1 MADLNR
7 LHVHEPALHELDFEW
22 AGFEWLEA
30 NDAANS
36 VIAFQRRA
44 RNQDNGIVVICNF
57 TPVVRDEYRV
67 GVPRPGYYHEILNTD
82 SGYYWGSGTG
92 NGGGVNAEPIP
103 WSGKPWSISLRLP
116 PLAASYFK
124 CPSD

>member
-7 LHVHEPALHELDFEW
+7 LHLQEPALHELDFEW
-22 AGFEWLEA
+22 AGFEWIEA
-30 NDAANS
+30 NDGANS

-44 RNQDNGIVVICNF
+44 RNQDNAIVVVCNF
-57 TPVVRDEYRV
+57 TPVVRDDYRV
-67 GVPRPGYYHEILNTD
+67 GVPRSGYYREILNTD
-82 SGYYWGSGTG
+82 SGYYWGSGAG
-92 NGGGVNAEPIP
+92 NSGGVNAEPIP
-103 WSGKPWSISLRLP
+103 WNGKPWSISLRLP

>member
-1 MADLNR
+1 LNR
-7 LHVHEPALHELDFEW
+7 LHRQEPALHELDFEW

-44 RNQDNGIVVICNF
+44 RNQDDAVVVVCNF

-67 GVPRPGYYHEILNTD
+67 GVPRSGYYREILNTD

-92 NGGGVNAEPIP
+92 NRGGINAEPVP
-103 WSGKPWSISLRLP
+103 WNGKPWSISLRLP